1 MVRDISIFK
10 NDLSLGVPLALQL
23 ADDLIND
30 VIVQSSQVVKISNHF
45 LSEDHVLVV
54 VVLENLLEELFDD
67 VREVV
72 LKGFDIL
79 LAEIGTSTVAL

>member
-1 MVRDISIFK
+1 MVGDISIFK

-23 ADDLIND
+23 ANDLINYI
-30 VIVQSSQVVKISNHF
+30 IVQSSQVVKISNHF